1 MGRRSLRM
9 AAAAQ
14 NGDGML
20 KLLGYFFGIGS
31 AFALIAAHYGRARLP
46 GVLAAGEPSIGSSRS
61 IPRKGLTDFSTS

>member
-31 AFALIAAHYGRARLP
+31 AFALIAD
-46 GVLAAGEPSIGSSRS
+46 AGDGW
-61 IPRKGLTDFSTS
+61 